1 MYCENCGA
9 PLKEGAKFCP
19 NCGAKVADDAP
30 ASAPASSYSAPASEP
45 SGYRPSAFATGTPTQ
60 QPSTSTPPRTGK
72 LYYPDPQ
79 RYQRFLGFNEL
90 AAMNRAD
97 DTNDFPDE

>member
-9 PLKEGAKFCP
+9 PLKDGARFCP
-19 NCGAKVADDAP
+19 NCGAKVLDAEPAHASTP
-30 ASAPASSYSAPASEP
+30 ASNQPASG
-45 SGYRPSAFATGTPTQ
+45 SGYRPSAFASGTPTQ

-97 DTNDFPDE
+97 DTADFPDE